1 MRKEFNFDLRS
12 LTKYIMKKLYSLFA
26 ALLVAATA
34 TAQLQTEVESAG
46 IFKLT
51 YGAANDYTIYEPG
64 FEVPTFYVHC
74 WINGGDNSTGGTFE
88 DAWSNSTVTMNWDA
102 AANAYVGMINLNTKT
117 FTQTNAVIPSGTTVE
132 KVGMVFKDLQ
142 NGANK
147 QSGDLAA
154 VGTTTT
160 TTTMGVSTA
169 NAAAKSTISNGK
181 LITAQKGILTISVFD
196 MSGKLVKNF
205 TTTANGNA
213 IDLNVADSGVYLV
226 KITAGATTEVVKF
239 IK

>member
-1 MRKEFNFDLRS
+1 
-12 LTKYIMKKLYSLFA
+12 
-26 ALLVAATA
+26 
-34 TAQLQTEVESAG
+34 
-46 IFKLT
+46 
-51 YGAANDYTIYEPG
+51 
-64 FEVPTFYVHC
+64 
-74 WINGGDNSTGGTFE
+74 
-88 DAWSNSTVTMNWDA
+88 MNWDA
-102 AANAYVGMINLNTKT
+102 AANAYVGRINLNTKT

-205 TTTANGNA
+205 TTTVNGNA